1 MKKAIMAKKL
11 GMTRVFADDGTV
23 VPVTVLEAGPCY
35 VVQKKTLEKD
45 GYEAVQLG
53 FGATR
58 EKLVNKPMRGHL
70 NKAGVGL
77 LRKVK
82 EFKLDDCASL
92 ELGQELKADVFA
104 KGDVVDVT
112 GISKGKGFAGN
123 IKRHGAS
130 RGRMT
135 HGSGFHRAPG
145 SMSANSDPSKV
156 FKSKKLPGHMGSV
169 RITTQNLTVV
179 DVDVDKNVI
188 LVKGSVPG
196 PNGAVVSIL
205 DAAKN

>member
-1 MKKAIMAKKL
+1 MCI
-11 GMTRVFADDGTV
+11 RDS
-23 VPVTVLEAGPCY
+23 CY

>member
-1 MKKAIMAKKL
+1 MKKAILAKKL

-35 VVQKKTLEKD
+35 VVQKKTIEKD
-45 GYEAVQLG
+45 GYEAVQFG

-58 EKLVNKPMRGHL
+58 EKLLNKPLKGHL
-70 NKAGVGL
+70 KKAGVGML
-77 LRKVK
+77 HKIK
-82 EFKLDDCASL
+82 EFKLDDCAGF
-92 ELGQELKADVFA
+92 ELGQVVKADVFN
-104 KGDVVDVT
+104 KGDKVDVT
-112 GISKGKGFAGN
+112 GTSKGKGFAGN

-145 SMSANSDPSKV
+145 SMSACSDPSRV
-156 FKSKKLPGHMGSV
+156 FSSKKLPGHLGSV
-169 RITTQNLTVV
+169 QVTTQNLTVV
-179 DVDVDKNVI
+179 DVDVEKNVI
-188 LVKGSVPG
+188 LIKGSVPG
-196 PNGAVVSIL
+196 ANGAVVSIL